1 MSVVIA
7 KWSIAEYHR
16 LRDIGVLDERRVEL
30 LKGDIVE
37 MAIEGEPHAYSTDEA
52 GEYLLRLLDDRA
64 KVRQAHPIT
73 LPNDSEPEPDLAIV
87 QRLGR
92 EYRSH
97 HPYPENIYWLIEY
110 ADSSLSKDLETKSQ
124 VYAEVGI
131 PEYWVINL
139 REMQLVV
146 FRNPSQEGYQTQT
159 IVTSGEIQ
167 PLAFP
172 DISISVAKL
181 LSV

>member
-1 MSVVIA
+1 MTLTTA
-7 KWSIAEYHR
+7 KWTLEEYHR
-16 LRDIGVLDERRVEL
+16 LAETGILDDRRVEL

-37 MAIEGEPHAYSTDEA
+37 MASEGEPHAYSCHEA
-52 GEYLLRLLDDRA
+52 GEYLTDLLNQQA
-64 KVRQAHPIT
+64 SVRQNHPVT

-97 HPYPENIYWLIEY
+97 HPYPENIFWLIEY
-110 ADSSLSKDLETKSQ
+110 ANSSLDKDLKVKSK

-131 PEYWVINL
+131 SEYWVIDL
-139 REMQLVV
+139 KTMELVV
-146 FRNPSQEGYQTQT
+146 FRNPQNGEY
-159 IVTSGEIQ
+159 TSKNILASGAIQ

-172 DISISVAKL
+172 DIAVSIDL
-181 LSV
+181 ILNC

>member
-1 MSVVIA
+1 MTLTTA
-7 KWSIAEYHR
+7 KWTLEEYHR
-16 LRDIGVLDERRVEL
+16 LAETGILGDRQVEL

-37 MAIEGEPHAYSTDEA
+37 MASEGEPHAYSSSEA
-52 GEYLLRLLDDRA
+52 GEYLTGLLSDRA
-64 KVRQAHPIT
+64 KIRQNHPVT

-97 HPYPENIYWLIEY
+97 HPYPENIFWLIEY
-110 ADSSLSKDLETKSQ
+110 ANSSLDKDLKVKSK

-131 PEYWVINL
+131 SEYWVINL
-139 REMQLVV
+139 KTMELVV
-146 FRNPSQEGYQTQT
+146 FRDPQNGEYTSKT
-159 IVTSGEIQ
+159 ILTSGAIQ

-172 DISISVAKL
+172 DIAVSIDL
-181 LSV
+181 ILNR

>member
-1 MSVVIA
+1 MTLTTA
-7 KWSIAEYHR
+7 KWTLEEYHR
-16 LRDIGVLDERRVEL
+16 LAETGILDDRRVEL

-37 MAIEGEPHAYSTDEA
+37 MASEGEPHAYSCHEA
-52 GEYLLRLLDDRA
+52 GEYLTDLLNQQA
-64 KVRQAHPIT
+64 SVRQNHPVT

-97 HPYPENIYWLIEY
+97 HPYPENIFWLIEY
-110 ADSSLSKDLETKSQ
+110 ANSSLDKDLKVKSK

-131 PEYWVINL
+131 SEYWVINL
-139 REMQLVV
+139 KTMELVV
-146 FRNPSQEGYQTQT
+146 FRDPQNGEYTSKT
-159 IVTSGEIQ
+159 ILTSGAIQ

-172 DISISVAKL
+172 DIAVSIDL
-181 LSV
+181 ILNC